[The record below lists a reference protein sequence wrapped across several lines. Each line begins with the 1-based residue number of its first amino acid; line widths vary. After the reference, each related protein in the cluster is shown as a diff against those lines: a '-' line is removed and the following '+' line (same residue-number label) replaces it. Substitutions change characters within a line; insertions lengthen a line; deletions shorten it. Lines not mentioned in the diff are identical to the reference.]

1 MGQQNSTGKKSAG
14 QKNDNEKID
23 NLYQIFLKSAG
34 VTTDSRNVPQGSIF
48 FALKGDNF
56 DGNSFVAAALEA
68 GAAYAVTDDPALFES
83 LCKKASSASSSE
95 TFAIE
100 QNKNIAGENSF
111 EEIVE
116 RLILTDD
123 ALITLQ
129 QLAAHHRRN
138 LGIPIVALTGTNGKT
153 TTKELITV
161 VLSTEFNVASTSG
174 NLNNHIGVPLTIL
187 KMKSDTELGVVEMG
201 ASAPGEIATLVA
213 ITDPD
218 VALITNVG
226 KAHLL
231 GFGSFDGVK
240 RAKGELYD
248 YMEKREGVVLYNH
261 DNEHLCRM
269 VAERNL
275 REAIPYGINYNEA
288 EILPLSE
295 EKPLLRIRLKQGP
308 IISSIL
314 VGGYNA
320 DNIMAAVAVGEYFG
334 IAPELS
340 AKAIG
345 EYTPQNNRSQLIKR
359 GGNTLIV
366 DAYNANPTSMRA
378 ALENFASMELPCK
391 NLILGDML
399 ELGDDSQSEHTAIL
413 RLIATLSGIEKCLFV
428 GSEFRKSYDA
438 AKGEKEGL
446 RIVLKDV
453 SFFDNSSQLHD
464 FLTKERSS
472 GKSFLIKGSRG
483 TRLEAVLPAF
493 PESV

>member
-1 MGQQNSTGKKSAG
+1 MRQLNSIEEKSADRR
-14 QKNDNEKID
+14 NDNEKID

-34 VTTDSRNVPQGSIF
+34 ITTDSRNVPQGSIF

-56 DGNSFVAAALEA
+56 DGNRFVAAALEA
-68 GAAYAVTDDPALFES
+68 GASYAVTDDPAILES
-83 LCKKASSASSSE
+83 LCKKNSDSNSSE
-95 TFAIE
+95 D
-100 QNKNIAGENSF
+100 IA
-111 EEIVE
+111 E

-123 ALITLQ
+123 ALVTLQ
-129 QLAAHHRRN
+129 QLATHHRRN

-153 TTKELITV
+153 TTKELITA
-161 VLSTEFNVASTSG
+161 VLSIEFNVVATSG

-201 ASAPGEIATLVA
+201 ASSPGEIATLVA
-213 ITDPD
+213 IADPN

-248 YMEKREGVVLYNH
+248 YMENSGGVILYNR
-261 DNEHLCRM
+261 DNEHLCQM
-269 VAERNL
+269 IAERNL
-275 REAIPYGINYNEA
+275 QEAIPYGINYSGA
-288 EILPLSE
+288 EILPSLGE
-295 EKPLLRIRLKQGP
+295 EPLLRIRLKQGAT
-308 IISSIL
+308 ISSNL

-320 DNIMAAVAVGEYFG
+320 DNIMAAVAIGEYFG
-334 IAPELS
+334 ITPELS

-345 EYTPQNNRSQLIKR
+345 EYTPQNSRSQLIKR
-359 GGNTLIV
+359 GDNTLIV

-399 ELGDDSQSEHTAIL
+399 ELGDDSQSEHTTIL

-464 FLTKERSS
+464 FLAKERSS

-493 PESV
+493 PESI